1 MDKFKLIQVMV
12 WALLPLSGIAQKV
25 EIYEETGGAKYAAI
39 NTDGMPRNIEDR
51 KTISDFYIDAYL
63 YDTSGSPIT
72 DGSGNT
78 MVVKRVKRHCT
89 GDNKHTSSIDYNIS
103 TRFIVSPTIV
113 NSDGTTAG
121 TTGSKTMNWA
131 TANGYS
137 KAANANAYTTP
148 EPTAIP
154 AGCSKYKGKSG
165 TDTEGTWRVPTH
177 KEGALIAIFY
187 KDIEKTI
194 DQTGFT
200 SFAVDSQGNSATIY
214 WLATEDADYS
224 NKNAWGMEFYKE
236 AKATPYQLGT
246 KSKTSTYFLRCIRD
260 I

>member
-39 NTDGMPRNIEDR
+39 NTEGMPRNIEDR
-51 KTISDFYIDAYL
+51 SSNSNFYVDADL
-63 YDTSGSPIT
+63 YDTSGNPIN
-72 DGSGNT
+72 DGSGKT
-78 MVVKRVKRHCT
+78 KVVKRVQRHCT
-89 GDNKHTSSIDYNIS
+89 GNYKYTSSIDYNIS
-103 TRFIVSPTIV
+103 QRFIISPTIV
-113 NSDGTTAG
+113 YSDGTTG

-137 KAANANAYTTP
+137 KAANSNAYTTP

-154 AGCSKYKGKSG
+154 TGCSKYKGKSG
-165 TDTEGTWRVPTH
+165 TDEEGTWRVPTH

-187 KDIEKTI
+187 KDIEKTS
-194 DQTGFT
+194 DQTEFT
-200 SFAVDSQGNSATIY
+200 SFTVDSQGNSATGY
-214 WLATEDADYS
+214 WLATEDPGYS
-224 NKNAWGMEFYKE
+224 SSAWGMNFYKT
-236 AKATPYQLGT
+236 TPYQLDT

>member
-51 KTISDFYIDAYL
+51 KAISDFYVDANL
-63 YDTSGSPIT
+63 YDT
-72 DGSGNT
+72 SGNT

-89 GDNKHTSSIDYNIS
+89 GDNSHTSSIDYNIS

-131 TANGYS
+131 TANGY
-137 KAANANAYTTP
+137 AIHANTNPYTTP

-200 SFAVDSQGNSATIY
+200 SFAVDSQGNNATGY

-224 NKNAWGMEFYKE
+224 NKNAWGMVFYRE
-236 AKATPYQLGT
+236 AKAIPYQLGT
-246 KSKTSTYFLRCIRD
+246 KSKISTYFLRCIRD